1 MSNTL
6 TPNQY
11 LSINGSMTSTN
22 GQFQLILQQDGNLVL
37 YRLANHHALW
47 SSKTNG
53 QDAMRAIMQADGN
66 FVLYNFDGK
75 PLWSSK
81 TNGQN
86 NAFLTMQDDGNVV
99 IYKPDVPVWATNTS
113 G

>member
-1 MSNTL
+1 
-6 TPNQY
+6 
-11 LSINGSMTSTN
+11 
-22 GQFQLILQQDGNLVL
+22 
-37 YRLANHHALW
+37 
-47 SSKTNG
+47 
-53 QDAMRAIMQADGN
+53 MRAIMQADGN